1 MWAGKI
7 KSRTKG
13 KSSAASMKQGETML
27 GLVKRQ
33 CGWAERGSGGPLK
46 HRDCGVVEKE
56 VFI

>member
-1 MWAGKI
+1 
-7 KSRTKG
+7 
-13 KSSAASMKQGETML
+13 MKQGETML